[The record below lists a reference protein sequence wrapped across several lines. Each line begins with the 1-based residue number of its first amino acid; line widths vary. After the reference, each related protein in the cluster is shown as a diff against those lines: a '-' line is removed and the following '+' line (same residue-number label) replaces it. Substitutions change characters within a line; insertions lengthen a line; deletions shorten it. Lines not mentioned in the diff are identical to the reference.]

1 MKNGPTRRRSA
12 RVCSAALLAAGL
24 GVATGCSSAFERSFD
39 AGRYDEVVRQFVAD
53 SALHSDPDALYR
65 AALAYATP
73 DHPEYDVERAR
84 ELLGEL
90 LERYPGRGHHREAVA
105 LFSLLE
111 NASRLERDGARVES
125 ELTALRDRIALLEE
139 RLAEQESL
147 HAELAGAN
155 IALRDSLYRAERVLR
170 VREAQMRALQ
180 DELRALK
187 NIDLGTTQDTT
198 RRE

>member
-1 MKNGPTRRRSA
+1 MKKGTSRRSA
-12 RVCSAALLAAGL
+12 RICSAVLLAAGL
-24 GVATGCSSAFERSFD
+24 GVAAGCSSAFERSFN

-125 ELTALRDRIALLEE
+125 ELTALRDRIA
-139 RLAEQESL
+139 
-147 HAELAGAN
+147 
-155 IALRDSLYRAERVLR
+155 
-170 VREAQMRALQ
+170 
-180 DELRALK
+180 
-187 NIDLGTTQDTT
+187 
-198 RRE
+198 